1 MAMLVA
7 VQAAAACPPVSRPC
21 LCQGLGASPSSASQ
35 PGRPKARVAIGVLA
49 ATAYCLRR
57 SKRCARR
64 VLQPFAIEPINPF
77 MSEMQANIKA
87 LTGQGLELSAC
98 LESSGMDPSE
108 ENRQKWREFCYGFE
122 NLGEY
127 CSAVLME
134 EEALKF
140 ATNDGR
146 SLPQVLSDG
155 GVMSAMRVD
164 QGFVPLNSFG
174 EKGTEGMV
182 LLDERCQDFY
192 QSGVRLAKWRTQI
205 ECNLEMPTDVSVWE
219 NTDCLARAARICQA
233 NGLAFIAEIQTS
245 QNTGSHSIERTAY
258 VCEKAGGCID
268 EDCDETQPAE
278 KIQVPSLLHSRRFL
292 AAPAPGPLA
301 PPRSAEEMRQY
312 IDEYDRKVA
321 EEEARESGAWRRFNS
336 NIGAWFGAVI
346 SGGILYVFY
355 CVDDVSSTLS
365 DVWAYFLRR
374 LSEESQRHVML
385 QAARWRILPKDM
397 DKDDPYLMTE
407 PLEGLRF
414 FTPVGLAPGLDPLG
428 EGIPAFFDLGFGFV
442 EVGPVVPGSKDS
454 DVLAHQ
460 ISTRDSSKQIAHFG
474 LLGVC
479 IGGTKQEIL
488 HQLKILGPHVEYLA
502 VDAARVDS
510 DVSEVLKLLREMIA
524 RTLTMPGAPR
534 IFLRLPA
541 GWPASGSHEAQRM
554 AVGTIAEELRRIEAA
569 GLIICHDDEAAEDYG
584 GTEETRR
591 LHRELVSEAF
601 RQTKGDVVIIASG
614 GMRHG
619 RDALDAVEAGANA
632 VQISS
637 MLLTEGP
644 RACRRIKDDLA
655 QLLMQEGHK
664 NLASVIGAAVHRQTG
679 RIKPKKKRNLW
690 KPKT

>member
-1 MAMLVA
+1 
-7 VQAAAACPPVSRPC
+7 
-21 LCQGLGASPSSASQ
+21 
-35 PGRPKARVAIGVLA
+35 
-49 ATAYCLRR
+49 
-57 SKRCARR
+57 
-64 VLQPFAIEPINPF
+64 
-77 MSEMQANIKA
+77 
-87 LTGQGLELSAC
+87 
-98 LESSGMDPSE
+98 
-108 ENRQKWREFCYGFE
+108 
-122 NLGEY
+122 
-127 CSAVLME
+127 
-134 EEALKF
+134 
-140 ATNDGR
+140 
-146 SLPQVLSDG
+146 
-155 GVMSAMRVD
+155 
-164 QGFVPLNSFG
+164 
-174 EKGTEGMV
+174 
-182 LLDERCQDFY
+182 
-192 QSGVRLAKWRTQI
+192 
-205 ECNLEMPTDVSVWE
+205 
-219 NTDCLARAARICQA
+219 
-233 NGLAFIAEIQTS
+233 
-245 QNTGSHSIERTAY
+245 
-258 VCEKAGGCID
+258 
-268 EDCDETQPAE
+268 
-278 KIQVPSLLHSRRFL
+278 
-292 AAPAPGPLA
+292 
-301 PPRSAEEMRQY
+301 MRQY

-321 EEEARESGAWRRFNS
+321 EEEARESGAWRKFNS

-346 SGGILYVFY
+346 SGGILYMFY